1 MVMSLKGKKLH
12 LDGIQGIRDFVM
24 AYKGLATFTIAYKE
38 LALFIYFVH
47 YVFD

>member
-1 MVMSLKGKKLH
+1 MSLKGKKLYP
-12 LDGIQGIRDFVM
+12 DGIQGIRNFVM
-24 AYKGLATFTIAYKE
+24 TYKGLATFAIAYKE